1 MKKGVVVRG
10 WNEGDLESIR
20 RITWTTWLDAYGSF
34 IPERDLKSYFDSA
47 YTVKELTELHR
58 SPHFRGL
65 LAEVEGRPTGYAK
78 VRYAPEEQRCYV
90 SSLYVL
96 PEFQGKG
103 VGRRLMEEAERHAL
117 AFGVKEIWLGVMVQN
132 TPALE
137 WYQRNGFVFVEEQ
150 PFTMGATTVMH
161 RIGHRPIISRT
172 TT

>member
-1 MKKGVVVRG
+1 MGVTVRG
-10 WNEGDLESIR
+10 WTEGDLETIR

-34 IPERDLKSYFDSA
+34 VPERDLKSYFDSV
-47 YTVKELTELHR
+47 YKVEDLTKLLQ

-65 LAEVEGRPTGYAK
+65 LAEVDGLPAGYAK
-78 VRYAPEEQRCYV
+78 VRYAPDENRCYV

-96 PEFQGKG
+96 PEYQGKG
-103 VGRRLMEEAERHAL
+103 AGRVLMNESERHAL
-117 AFGVKEIWLGVMVQN
+117 AFGVSEIWLGVMVQN

-161 RIGHRPIISRT
+161 RIGYRPIHH
-172 TT
+172 